1 MSYSDILK
9 ALYHYGVVIDQLSV
23 DLKNMSEN
31 LDFIA
36 IALHDIVDD
45 LRKEASKREKL

>member
-9 ALYHYGVVIDQLSV
+9 NLYHYGVVIDQLSV
-23 DLKNMSEN
+23 DLSNISKN

-36 IALHDIVDD
+36 IALHDIVDE
-45 LRKEASKREKL
+45 LRKEAAKRE